1 VSTVLQGESLLK
13 LFNLLVP
20 VPVTLPIIASLPHSG
35 TYAPPRILRQYRQQ
49 PPPVLAPVD
58 WHLER
63 LYSFLPELSVTV
75 IQATHSRYVVNLNR
89 GLTPPLFGPEMESV
103 VSRSNCFAEP
113 LYDREPGEE
122 AVLERIERYYRPYH
136 RCLER
141 ILRKTVRDF
150 GRAYLLDLHSYR
162 QGPTAD
168 VCLGD
173 ANGTTCSGFLTD
185 CFERAF
191 RLQGFSVV
199 RNDVW
204 LGGYITRHYGAMTGV
219 EALQIELHFP
229 AYLDGD
235 TFQKDEVPGYDSAKF
250 QDVQERLRKV
260 FGYVIKE
267 LL

>member
-1 VSTVLQGESLLK
+1 MSTFLQGESLLK

-20 VPVTLPIIASLPHSG
+20 APVTLPIVASLPHSG
-35 TYAPPRILRQYRQQ
+35 TYAPPRVLRQYRQQ

-63 LYSFLPELSVTV
+63 LYSFLPELGVTV

-113 LYDREPGEE
+113 LYDSGPGED
-122 AVLERIERYYRPYH
+122 AVRDRINRYYLPYH
-136 RCLER
+136 RRLEGL
-141 ILRKTVRDF
+141 LRKAVQDF
-150 GRAYLLDLHSYR
+150 GRAYLVDLHSYR

-173 ANGTTCSGFLTD
+173 VNGTTCSGFLTD
-185 CFERAF
+185 CIERAF

-204 LGGYITRHYGAMTGV
+204 LGGYITRHYGAMPGM

-229 AYLDGD
+229 AYLEGD
-235 TFQKDEVPGYDSAKF
+235 TFEKDEVPAYDSAKF
-250 QDVQERLRKV
+250 RGVQERLRIV
-260 FGYVIKE
+260 FGQVIKD